1 MISPEGTQLGVLPTA
16 KALALAQQ
24 FNLDL
29 VEVAPNANP
38 PVCRIMDFGKYV
50 YEEQKKQNHV
60 KSTASKIKEIELTAR
75 IAPNDFMTKIR
86 HAEGFLDEG
95 SKVKVRLE
103 VPRPRA
109 GASRARFGVVK
120 RAIDEPCGMGHPD
133 SEPASGQAHQLDDF
147 AAAGEQAEAEVFCPR
162 GTTRCAEAPSR
173 VNSRWSPDAVRRVVP
188 YLAGACWALVICA
201 AADVS
206 AAPLSRPSRPGERP
220 AAVRP
225 SSSSLFCCGVGR
237 SRGGR
242 KQTRLVGQAKQGRR
256 DDGCDGVRP
265 TARIDTSVA

>member
-1 MISPEGTQLGVLPTA
+1 MAISSPSSGSSNRPGQYQRRYTSNDPFANIRRNARIRVPEIRVISPEGTQLGVLATS

-95 SKVKVRLE
+95 SKVKVRLKFRGRE
-103 VPRPRA
+103 LAHPEI
-109 GASRARFGVVK
+109 GFGVVK
-120 RAIDEPCGMGHPD
+120 RAIDELAGMGHPD
-133 SEPASGQAHQLDDF
+133 SEPKLLGKHINLMISPLPANKRKPKYFVREESEPG
-147 AAAGEQAEAEVFCPR
+147 
-162 GTTRCAEAPSR
+162 AEAP
-173 VNSRWSPDAVRRVVP
+173 
-188 YLAGACWALVICA
+188 
-201 AADVS
+201 
-206 AAPLSRPSRPGERP
+206 
-220 AAVRP
+220 
-225 SSSSLFCCGVGR
+225 
-237 SRGGR
+237 
-242 KQTRLVGQAKQGRR
+242 KQ
-256 DDGCDGVRP
+256 D
-265 TARIDTSVA
+265 